1 MAACSQSHSRK
12 ISPELHVGDVI
23 VVTSLVANQ
32 SQSGICTSKPIAA
45 LQNTYET
52 GQVSLAQWNHVQGE
66 VNDTHKLDRHYYGL
80 FGFLACNKQSIEGN
94 SSNTAPSLRIH
105 RAVKWLKGNNHLY
118 ASFFTKFETLF
129 FFMPNLTSSTLS
141 SWKTTTYLC
150 KTS

>member
-1 MAACSQSHSRK
+1 MHKPR
-12 ISPELHVGDVI
+12 
-23 VVTSLVANQ
+23 
-32 SQSGICTSKPIAA
+32 PIAA

-94 SSNTAPSLRIH
+94 SSNTASSLRIH

-129 FFMPNLTSSTLS
+129 FFYAKPDFINPELLEDHDISL
-141 SWKTTTYLC
+141 
-150 KTS
+150 